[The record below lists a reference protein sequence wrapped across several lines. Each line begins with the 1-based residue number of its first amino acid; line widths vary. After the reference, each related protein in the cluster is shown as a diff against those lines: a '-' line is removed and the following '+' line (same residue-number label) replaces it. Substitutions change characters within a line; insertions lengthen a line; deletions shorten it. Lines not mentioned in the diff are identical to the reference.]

1 MTVNTLFRSGVL
13 HSAGPVCSPFQA
25 HFFLVEPLFPLSWFS
40 PHDLQ
45 PQLQMWFVFSPIIP
59 SYGCNSHWHVLI
71 TPTQSCLRACW
82 ASLSCFKL
90 CPLFWSQF
98 AAQWVLRIVGTP
110 LIGGVRP
117 VEQLMEHHDYAD
129 FPRVLRS
136 FLFHQQIWVCVN
148 KKERVVFSW
157 MTSVRISRYLIPI
170 VRRCYLFPN
179 LYDTQTPT
187 PFPPIP

>member
-1 MTVNTLFRSGVL
+1 VWGEALKWGEGFLLYCRAVSSVFLGRS
-13 HSAGPVCSPFQA
+13 SAGLEQLYLLCVSLWC
-25 HFFLVEPLFPLSWFS
+25 
-40 PHDLQ
+40 LQ
-45 PQLQMWFVFSPIIP
+45 S
-59 SYGCNSHWHVLI
+59 
-71 TPTQSCLRACW
+71 
-82 ASLSCFKL
+82 
-90 CPLFWSQF
+90 
-98 AAQWVLRIVGTP
+98 LRIVGTP

-148 KKERVVFSW
+148 KKERVVLFW
-157 MTSVRISRYLIPI
+157 MTTVRISRYLIPI

-187 PFPPIP
+187 PFPPIPCPPIRKL